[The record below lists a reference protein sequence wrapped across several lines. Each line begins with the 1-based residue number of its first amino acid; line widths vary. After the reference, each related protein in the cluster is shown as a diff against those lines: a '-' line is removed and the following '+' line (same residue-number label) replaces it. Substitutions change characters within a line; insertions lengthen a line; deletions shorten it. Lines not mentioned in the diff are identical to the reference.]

1 MCMLCM
7 CMCNTMVHVY
17 ICNRKPHQLKNRN
30 YMFYFVCFP
39 VDIAT
44 LIQSTQEVEITEN
57 TGSPMP
63 DASPTCDVPKIDSTV
78 TGALPAG
85 DEVNNDVSLTEA
97 SPGVPKSDGAVTGAL
112 PTVDD
117 VTKDVLLTEALS
129 EASSPAE
136 QQQQRDVEEPP
147 TPPGVKLFVRN
158 VIRSV
163 VNNLEALAKAKQEKG

>member
-7 CMCNTMVHVY
+7 HMCNTMVHVY
-17 ICNRKPHQLKNRN
+17 ICNRKPHKLKNRN

-63 DASPTCDVPKIDSTV
+63 DASPACDV
-78 TGALPAG
+78 
-85 DEVNNDVSLTEA
+85 
-97 SPGVPKSDGAVTGAL
+97 VPKSDSAVTGAL

-117 VTKDVLLTEALS
+117 LTKDILLTEALS
-129 EASSPAE
+129 KASSPAE
-136 QQQQRDVEEPP
+136 QQQQRDIEEPP
-147 TPPGVKLFVRN
+147 TPPGVELFVRN

-163 VNNLEALAKAKQEKG
+163 VNNLEALVKAKQEKGLFFHRECYILLDGRW